1 MSAPNLKQSNDGV
14 WYVHWTEG
22 RRSKRVSTR
31 TKDLAAAK
39 TFLGQWLL
47 MEQQGPAPGNLTC
60 GEIWAFYEARRF
72 PKMVDTISPARCW
85 KNLEGYFGTICPVS
99 VSAGDVETY
108 THKRTSGAL
117 GRKASESTV
126 ALELRYLVASWNFA
140 VKKRVLLS
148 TALPDLD
155 DLDIPSA
162 GKGRT
167 RWLRGEEINRLFEA
181 AARLRRGNRLSRVE
195 RFMWIALETG
205 SRRRAIEE
213 LLWEQVD
220 LETRVINFL
229 PEGREQTKKRR
240 AAVPISDALLPVLR
254 RAWEERMNDHV
265 LDSAHKIYEAL
276 GPVKEA
282 AGLSDIHPHVFRH
295 TAATMML
302 RNGASLWA
310 VAKILGNT
318 VQVCESVY
326 GHFAAADGLSP
337 VNSISK
343 TRLRVVGE

>member
-39 TFLGQWLL
+39 VFLGQWLL

-60 GEIWAFYEARRF
+60 GEIWAFYEKRRF
-72 PKMVDTISPARCW
+72 PKMVDTVSPNRCW
-85 KNLEGYFGTICPVS
+85 KNLEGYFSTMSPVS
-99 VSAGDVETY
+99 VSQDDIDTY
-108 THKRTSGAL
+108 LHKRVTGAV

-140 VKKRVLLS
+140 VKKRILLS

-155 DLDIPSA
+155 ELDMPSA

-167 RWLRGEEINRLFEA
+167 RWLRDEEVDRLLKA
-181 AARLRRGNRLSRVE
+181 AAELRHGSRLSRVE
-195 RFMWIALETG
+195 RFIWIALETG

-213 LLWEQVD
+213 LRWDQID
-220 LETRVINFL
+220 FDTRVVNFL

-240 AAVPISDALLPVLR
+240 AAVAISDALLPVLR
-254 RAWEERMNDHV
+254 RAWEERTGDLV
-265 LDSAHKIYEAL
+265 LDSARPIYEAL
-276 GPVKEA
+276 GPVKTK
-282 AGLSDIHPHVFRH
+282 AGLEDLHPHVFRH
-295 TAATMML
+295 TAATVML
-302 RNGASLWA
+302 RNGASLWQ

-318 VQVCESVY
+318 VDVVEAVY
-326 GHFAAADGLSP
+326 GHHVPADAQAP
-337 VNSISK
+337 VNTISRA
-343 TRLRVVGE
+343 RLRAVG